1 MGWGTIRIAGTVND
15 SIVDGPG
22 LRYVVFVQGCSHH
35 CLGCHNPETWDFD
48 GGNEVDISDL
58 VSEMAKNP
66 LLSGL
71 TLSGGEPF
79 EQPEASKWLAL
90 FAKLQ
95 DKNVWCYTGYT
106 WEEIRAENIKEWNN
120 LLLAIDVLV
129 DGPFIQEQKSFDLDY
144 RGSWNQRLIDVK
156 KSLDKGEVVLW
167 APEKW

>member
-1 MGWGTIRIAGTVND
+1 MKIRIAGTVND

-35 CLGCHNPETWDFD
+35 CPGCHNPETWDFD
-48 GGNEVDISDL
+48 GGKEIDTHDL
-58 VSEMAKNP
+58 VLEMIKNP

-79 EQPEASKWLAL
+79 DQPKESARLAL
-90 FAKLQ
+90 CAKLQ
-95 DKNVWCYTGYT
+95 GKNVWCYTGYT
-106 WEEIRAENIKEWNN
+106 WEELTKKPIRREWDN
-120 LLLAIDVLV
+120 LLFFIDVLV
-129 DGPFIQEQKSFDLDY
+129 DGPFIQEQKSLELDY
-144 RGSWNQRLIDVK
+144 RGSRNQRLIDVH